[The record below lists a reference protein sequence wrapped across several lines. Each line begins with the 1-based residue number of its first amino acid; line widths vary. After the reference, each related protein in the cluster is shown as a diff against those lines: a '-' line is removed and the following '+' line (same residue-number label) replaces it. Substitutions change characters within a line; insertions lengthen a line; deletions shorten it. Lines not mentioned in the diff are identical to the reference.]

1 MKAIT
6 YQFET
11 DQFQIEEIAIPDIG
25 KNEILVKVK
34 ACGINPV
41 DAKIKFWKEAL
52 PTPISTPFVVGLDVV
67 GEVVKMGKK
76 VKGFAKG
83 DEVFY
88 HGNMF
93 QPNGGLA
100 EYAVHDFRTVF
111 HKPFNIKNKEAEAA
125 PCAGWTAWRAL
136 VEKLKVNENDK
147 VLIIGGAGGVGS
159 YAVQIAKHVC
169 KAKKVI
175 AVASSQK
182 HDYVKSLGADEVI
195 DYKNTDVVS
204 RVKELTKNRGVTK
217 SFDTVGDDND
227 IIAANTLAFNGEMLE
242 LVGVVRPE
250 KYENVFSKNITFHQL
265 ALGAAHGFD
274 KHSLQTIIDAANGL
288 TNAML
293 KGKVKTPQLITVDF
307 DGAIA
312 TLNSILDRKIT
323 GKVVLKVR

>member
-11 DQFQIEEIAIPDIG
+11 DQFHLNEIDIPEIG

-41 DAKIKFWKEAL
+41 DAKIKFWKGAIPE
-52 PTPISTPFVVGLDVV
+52 PVPSPYVVGLDVV

-93 QPNGGLA
+93 KPHGGLA
-100 EYAVHDFRTVF
+100 EYAVHDYRTVF
-111 HKPFNIKNKEAEAA
+111 HKPYSLKNKAAAAA

-136 VEKLKVNENDK
+136 VEKLKVNEGDK
-147 VLIIGGAGGVGS
+147 VLIIGAAGGVGS

-182 HDYVKSLGADEVI
+182 HDYLKSLGADEVI
-195 DYKNTDVVS
+195 DYKNTDVVAK
-204 RVKELTKNRGVTK
+204 VKELTKGKGVSK
-217 SFDTVGDDND
+217 SFDCVGDDND
-227 IIAANTLAFNGEMLE
+227 IIAANSLTFNGEMLE
-242 LVGVVRPE
+242 LVGVVRPD
-250 KYENVFSKNITFHQL
+250 KYDNVFSKNITFHQL

-274 KHSLQTIIDAANGL
+274 KNSLNTIIDAANGL
-288 TNAML
+288 TDAML
-293 KGKVKTPQLITVDF
+293 NGKVKTPQLITVDF
-307 DGAIA
+307 EGAIE

-323 GKVVLKVR
+323 GKVVLKI